1 MCTHLSSPLA
11 LHPNMQ
17 LPFLLS
23 CKSFL
28 NFNDHIYPV
37 TLEDN
42 LLVVD
47 NNPQAINST
56 PIPRFIITTLKVIGW
71 MTLVLPALAYLG
83 ALIFHSANPLIS
95 RRQIDAIQSEQIGQL
110 QARIDAAARIMLEI
124 NLEAEQLKT
133 ANEGLTKQNEE
144 GQSQISSL
152 QTNLQRLQKTFEE
165 NSRESKSKLAQLETH
180 VEQTLSN
187 FQQER
192 SSLIVANQCLVE
204 ETQEKQNQISDLQSK
219 LQGLQG
225 VLEESSEK
233 SLSETARL
241 KTDIKLLQEE
251 IVRLKEAPADQGR
264 PAAPTDLS
272 SSLSASFCLLEPPPP
287 PTFPEQ
293 LASYLGNCCP
303 YMSFEQA
310 AGWVEEG
317 RGTLLALR
325 ENLLNGYEPQNNE
338 QNYYTK
344 KVTGLIW
351 FLMAKAI
358 SKNQGFEEG
367 TFIIEDPQ
375 KTIYEFLNKAFAY
388 HRRSSHLP
396 HQSDSNH
403 QGLDFSP
410 KQLPASKTHV
420 LFFPFSLN
428 DQQFIFIKPENHGL
442 QKIDDAIWHAW
453 ELILAQS
460 RKFSPWGSDEQHG
473 WRKERIPA
481 SEADQFNALVQNLP
495 GGKEAVLKAGK
506 SSRGEGIHVMWK
518 FLSSIENPS
527 EELQKFK
534 AQLETD
540 YDHLNTRIGCEGR
553 FASELWQGL
562 ENPLIPLMDG

>member
-1 MCTHLSSPLA
+1 
-11 LHPNMQ
+11 
-17 LPFLLS
+17 
-23 CKSFL
+23 
-28 NFNDHIYPV
+28 
-37 TLEDN
+37 
-42 LLVVD
+42 
-47 NNPQAINST
+47 
-56 PIPRFIITTLKVIGW
+56 
-71 MTLVLPALAYLG
+71 
-83 ALIFHSANPLIS
+83 
-95 RRQIDAIQSEQIGQL
+95 
-110 QARIDAAARIMLEI
+110 MLEI